1 MTTKYSLNSN
11 YSSTPLNKKYL
22 GMYNPTLTRDSLSDE
37 VRTVTI
43 ENKYN
48 RRPDLM
54 AQDFLGSSRLW
65 WVLVHYNREIIKDP
79 IFDFKAGTQ
88 IVIPKKF
95 RSAGGN

>member
-1 MTTKYSLNSN
+1 MAAKYSLNSN
-11 YSSTPLNKKYL
+11 YTNTPLNKKYL
-22 GMYNPTLTRDSLSDE
+22 GIYQPSLTRDNLSDE

-54 AQDFLGSSRLW
+54 AYDYLGSSRLW
-65 WVLVHYNREIIKDP
+65 WVLVHYNREKIKDP
-79 IFDFKAGTQ
+79 VFDFVAGTE

-95 RSAGGN
+95 RPSGSN